1 MSEDVAVFP
10 GIPDRIELGDGLV
23 LRAYVDDDLPQVVDV
38 VNDELEHLR
47 PFMPWAAQPV
57 TVDGQRGFLRAA
69 ANQRAA
75 GTDFGFGLFR
85 GDELIGS
92 LGLHGRRGP
101 DALEIGYWIRSRE
114 QGQGLVTR
122 ATVALAQ
129 AAAAVPAVRRIY
141 ICCDESNARSAA
153 VPRRLGFTLTAV
165 EDREIAA
172 AAETG
177 RHQIW
182 VIDADVVRGWA
193 AHQEDAGPAAKSSA
207 KSAKMG

>member
-38 VNDELEHLR
+38 VNDELDHLR

-57 TVDGQRGFLRAA
+57 TVEGQRGFLRAA

-75 GTDFGFGLFR
+75 GTDFSFGLFR
-85 GDELIGS
+85 GEQLIGAV
-92 LGLHGRRGP
+92 GLHGRRGQ
-101 DALEIGYWIRSRE
+101 DALEIGYWIRSGE

-122 ATVALAQ
+122 STTALAQ
-129 AAAAVPAVRRIY
+129 IAAGVPGVRRIY
-141 ICCDESNARSAA
+141 ICCDETNERSAA
-153 VPRRLGFTLTAV
+153 VPRRLGFTLAAV
-165 EDREIAA
+165 EDREILA

-177 RHQIW
+177 RHQVW
-182 VIDADVVRGWA
+182 VIDAEVVRQWA
-193 AHQEDAGPAAKSSA
+193 PTPEKSRAKRT
-207 KSAKMG
+207 KMG